1 MTFRRNCVILILSI
15 KGSVYRQVLVFHFL
29 KGFNSMNKDKETIN
43 QDNEATKPV
52 AKRHKAFTVI
62 GIILCVILI
71 PVLVINV
78 TMIIKS
84 YTNPDE
90 YPMFAGYTMMIVLS
104 PSMEDTI
111 MTGDLILV
119 KKAEPEDIK
128 GESAKGAQDGDI
140 ISFFDPDSEKQS
152 VLTHRCVEVTKD
164 KDGSLAFKTKGDNN
178 VSEDLSLAPAK
189 NLIGTYITRI
199 PGAGNIAMWLQ
210 TTPGLIVC
218 VAVPIVLLVAY
229 DLIMKKR
236 YDKNKKKDTDALL
249 AELESLRAQ
258 QAESE
263 NAEEAKADAAN
274 EQAAQAQAE
283 KKTEEPKKE
292 PKSDDSETAEKP
304 EEKQSETPAEPKAE
318 EKAGDDSAVPAGMTA
333 EELEEFREFQ
343 RMKKAKMAAESKD
356 EEKPEE

>member
-1 MTFRRNCVILILSI
+1 M
-15 KGSVYRQVLVFHFL
+15 
-29 KGFNSMNKDKETIN
+29 KDKE
-43 QDNEATKPV
+43 K
-52 AKRHKAFTVI
+52 AKGTETVEKKSGRSKVLTVV
-62 GIILCVILI
+62 GIILCVILVPI
-71 PVLVINV
+71 LVINV

-90 YPMFAGYTMMIVLS
+90 YPMFAGHTMMIVLS

-128 GESAKGAQDGDI
+128 GESAAGAQDGDI

-152 VLTHRCVEVTKD
+152 VLTHRCVEVTTD
-164 KDGSLAFKTKGDNN
+164 KDGNIAFKTKGDNN
-178 VSEDLSLAPAK
+178 ISEDLTPAPAK

-236 YDKNKKKDTDALL
+236 YDKKKKNDTDDLL
-249 AELESLRAQ
+249 AELETLRAQ
-258 QAESE
+258 QAA
-263 NAEEAKADAAN
+263 AEEKTEAKAEAA
-274 EQAAQAQAE
+274 EQKAVEA
-283 KKTEEPKKE
+283 
-292 PKSDDSETAEKP
+292 
-304 EEKQSETPAEPKAE
+304 KAE
-318 EKAGDDSAVPAGMTA
+318 EKAEAPAGGKKPAEPEKKEEPATVSEEKTEAKAKEKPAENAVTTTMTA
-333 EELEEFREFQ
+333 EELEQFRQFQ
-343 RMKKAKMAAESKD
+343 EMQKAKKDAENASS
-356 EEKPEE
+356 KPENEE